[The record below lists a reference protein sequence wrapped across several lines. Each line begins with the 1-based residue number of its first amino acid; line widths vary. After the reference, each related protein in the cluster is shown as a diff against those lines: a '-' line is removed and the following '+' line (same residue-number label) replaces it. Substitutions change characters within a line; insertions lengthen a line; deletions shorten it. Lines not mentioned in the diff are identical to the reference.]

1 MVAVVRA
8 RAGVNRRAES
18 PKVTVVVSGVAAR
31 VAGRAF
37 AMCERCVPTAMP
49 VIVERFVVVL
59 EIGVVAGRVTA
70 AAWVVVAV
78 RATSVAVAVVVVV
91 EPDVEVAVNS
101 VVVAA
106 AVTDIA

>member
-1 MVAVVRA
+1 MAAVVGA

-31 VAGRAF
+31 VSAL
-37 AMCERCVPTAMP
+37 CERRVPTAMP
-49 VIVERFVVVL
+49 VIVERFAVVP

-101 VVVAA
+101 VVVTA
-106 AVTDIA
+106 AVTEVA

>member
-1 MVAVVRA
+1 MAAVVGA

-31 VAGRAF
+31 VAGRVSAL
-37 AMCERCVPTAMP
+37 CERRVPTAMP
-49 VIVERFVVVL
+49 VIVERFAVVP

-101 VVVAA
+101 VVVTA
-106 AVTDIA
+106 AVTEVA